1 MQSSLLCCVAWLQNV
16 SLPDASASVALG
28 AEALQ
33 FEIETDD
40 KEKEKEEAKAKGKA
54 RRLSVGRTVEFTVEV
69 KDAQSNAITEGGSKA
84 SCRVFYLLSGVKLS
98 VLLLNSGSRRF
109 A

>member
-1 MQSSLLCCVAWLQNV
+1 M
-16 SLPDASASVALG
+16 ALG

-40 KEKEKEEAKAKGKA
+40 KEKKEEAKAKGKA

-84 SCRVFYLLSGVKLS
+84 SCRVLLVE
-98 VLLLNSGSRRF
+98 RCQ